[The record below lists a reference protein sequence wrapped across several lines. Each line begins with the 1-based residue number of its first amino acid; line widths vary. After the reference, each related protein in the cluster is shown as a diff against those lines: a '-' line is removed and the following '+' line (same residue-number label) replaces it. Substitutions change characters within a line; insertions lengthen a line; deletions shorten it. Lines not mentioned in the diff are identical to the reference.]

1 MIRPVELI
9 DAPVLFELIDKNR
22 ARLREWLPWLD
33 MSKHEQDTR
42 FFIEFASKA
51 RLNGQRFDAV
61 MIHEGNI
68 VGMLGYNK
76 IDRQASVG
84 AIGCWLDEAHSGK
97 GILSKCLVELID
109 VGFYNLGLETLEIR
123 ASPRNNRSCN
133 VTLKAGFEFRGTQ
146 KNREWLYD
154 HHEDTNIYALPL
166 SKYRNEA

>member
-1 MIRPVELI
+1 
-9 DAPVLFELIDKNR
+9 
-22 ARLREWLPWLD
+22 
-33 MSKHEQDTR
+33 
-42 FFIEFASKA
+42 
-51 RLNGQRFDAV
+51 
-61 MIHEGNI
+61 
-68 VGMLGYNK
+68 MLGYNK